1 MSYTPEK
8 AVREAMEEEEA
19 KKADKPKSTV
29 QDRMKEEGVSGA
41 RREKFEQ
48 VASGEYEGPRPA
60 GPGPEISVETQEVPD
75 DKPKGRMMPAM
86 EIEGKPP
93 ETETTMDVD
102 GREVPDDGDLYDKI
116 RREPLEIKGDPD
128 AELEPDRD
136 AERLEAELDNN
147 EMVRIYR
154 NAGEERKDEMAKLQD
169 DLGIDPQADRE
180 KQVTQAVEWLYD
192 NEASDKDMQL
202 MFSALSLYNN
212 GRASWDSVLEAAAA
226 AKAYNPG
233 EKKAEGDYEGPQKM
247 EPEA

>member
-8 AVREAMEEEEA
+8 AVREAMEEAEA
-19 KKADKPKSTV
+19 EKADKPEGR
-29 QDRMKEEGVSGA
+29 RMPPMEIEG
-41 RREKFEQ
+41 
-48 VASGEYEGPRPA
+48 
-60 GPGPEISVETQEVPD
+60 
-75 DKPKGRMMPAM
+75 KPPMVMPAM

-93 ETETTMDVD
+93 ETETTIGVE
-102 GREVPDDGDLYDKI
+102 GREIPDEGDLYDKI

-128 AELEPDRD
+128 AELEPDQD
-136 AERLEAELDNN
+136 AERLEAELDGN
-147 EMVRIYR
+147 ELVRNIR
-154 NAGEERKDEMAKLQD
+154 DAGEERKDEMSKLQD

-192 NEASDKDMQL
+192 NDASNQDMQR

-226 AKAYNPG
+226 AKSYNPG
-233 EKKAEGDYEGPQKM
+233 EKKAEGDYKGPQKL